1 MSEDATLQGLEG
13 PPPRRRYML
22 TESEAQLIDR
32 RRRETRDTLAR
43 RTWLKRTILAN
54 LRYPTGQSQLHR
66 LLCAG
71 RMGRI
76 SYHLVG
82 ELLQELSR
90 EGRVIRVRRSK
101 GWRRV

>member
-1 MSEDATLQGLEG
+1 
-13 PPPRRRYML
+13 
-22 TESEAQLIDR
+22 
-32 RRRETRDTLAR
+32 
-43 RTWLKRTILAN
+43 
-54 LRYPTGQSQLHR
+54 
-66 LLCAG
+66 
-71 RMGRI
+71 MGRI